1 MDFLHQIKISLVFYW
16 RAYRFLDSH
25 DLWRLL
31 ILPAIINLII
41 SIVVVVVAI
50 RTSGYIV
57 QLFLSNLQFNSQDP
71 DMLRF
76 IEGLLMVIIRATVFF
91 LYLKIYRYLI
101 IILLAPI
108 YAYIS
113 SKVQTIATGKNRIP
127 CAKMYLMDCTRGI
140 QIGMRNFLLEAVL
153 STLIIVISF
162 LLAWTI
168 PLAPLVIL
176 ILESFFVG
184 YSFMDY
190 RNEHFGM
197 SKKESHKLIMKYPG
211 LVIGNGL
218 FFNIF
223 LLIPIIGVL
232 FAPVFGLVASGLSID
247 HLEKRK
253 KLLCNSNQSTLMMAN
268 S

>member
-31 ILPAIINLII
+31 VLPAIINLII
-41 SIVVVVVAI
+41 SVVVIVVAI

-57 QLFLSNLQFNSQDP
+57 QFFLANLQFNSQDK
-71 DMLRF
+71 DILRL

-113 SKVQTIATGKNRIP
+113 SKVQTIATGKKRIP
-127 CAKMYLMDCTRGI
+127 CAQMYLMDCTRGI

-153 STLIIVISF
+153 STLIILISF
-162 LLAWTI
+162 ILAWII

-176 ILESFFVG
+176 LLESYFVG

-197 SKKESHKLIMKYPG
+197 SKKESRKLIMKYPG
-211 LVIGNGL
+211 LVIGNGF

-253 KLLCNSNQSTLMMAN
+253 QLLCNSNQSTLMMAD